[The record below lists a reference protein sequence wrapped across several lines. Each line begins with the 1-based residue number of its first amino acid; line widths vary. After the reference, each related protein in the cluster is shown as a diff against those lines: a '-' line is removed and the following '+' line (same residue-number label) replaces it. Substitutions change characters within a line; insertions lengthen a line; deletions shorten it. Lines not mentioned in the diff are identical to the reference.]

1 MVRKSQK
8 AGSPA
13 YRYHGS
19 SGLLSGKSLDVIKM
33 PLTKFET
40 DYSKQLL
47 STTGG
52 GVKKRLKKSLKKK
65 RKPSKKRKSKKVEE
79 AGNGNRE
86 NWIYGAR
93 PTKGPFF
100 SKKGPFFSKKDVK
113 NKYYKSKGFY

>member
-13 YRYHGS
+13 YRFHGS

-52 GVKKRLKKSLKKK
+52 VKRLKKSLKKK
-65 RKPSKKRKSKKVEE
+65 ENQVKLEIKKS
-79 AGNGNRE
+79 
-86 NWIYGAR
+86 
-93 PTKGPFF
+93 
-100 SKKGPFFSKKDVK
+100 
-113 NKYYKSKGFY
+113 

>member
-1 MVRKSQK
+1 MGRKSQK

-13 YRYHGS
+13 YRFHGS
-19 SGLLSGKSLDVIKM
+19 SGLLSGKSLDVVKM

-79 AGNGNRE
+79 AGCGSSDFIRSKLAQKAYYTNFLGKVSN
-86 NWIYGAR
+86 
-93 PTKGPFF
+93 KGP
-100 SKKGPFFSKKDVK
+100 KKIMIGRF
-113 NKYYKSKGFY
+113 

>member
-13 YRYHGS
+13 YRFHGS

-52 GVKKRLKKSLKKK
+52 VKKRLKKSLKKK
-65 RKPSKKRKSKKVEE
+65 RKPSKKRKSKKL
-79 AGNGNRE
+79 
-86 NWIYGAR
+86 
-93 PTKGPFF
+93 
-100 SKKGPFFSKKDVK
+100 KKLVVD
-113 NKYYKSKGFY
+113 N